1 MSGCGRCPMCQA
13 SITGLPPISY
23 RDVAACVA
31 VLCGIAAAWLA
42 LIVLVMAAWRV
53 VVA

>member
-1 MSGCGRCPMCQA
+1 MSGCGRG
-13 SITGLPPISY
+13 ITGLPPISY
-23 RDVAACVA
+23 RDIAACVA